1 MLLTTAVYS
10 AVDPVVGEIL
20 NELLTAVS
28 KQCPR
33 KFFESIRNFY
43 GTTAE
48 KILINKH
55 FPRRWLIII
64 FYSTPGHTTTVTQ

>member
-1 MLLTTAVYS
+1 MRNGNHFTIFNNNNIETNNVTHHGSVVHAYS

-48 KILINKH
+48 K
-55 FPRRWLIII
+55 
-64 FYSTPGHTTTVTQ
+64 YS

>member
-1 MLLTTAVYS
+1 MLLTTAVS

-48 KILINKH
+48 K
-55 FPRRWLIII
+55 
-64 FYSTPGHTTTVTQ
+64 YS